1 MNYIIFIL
9 LFLILF
15 LLFSGKENFATTQ
28 DYINYLDTNI
38 RRNKY
43 IPAKTVS
50 VKKYSYL
57 NQKNNSQA
65 AIDLVNNNL
74 LEIDCPLA
82 TYNYIIDQGSDS
94 TLPGT
99 RSDATGSYDWIK
111 YKCMKSV
118 KDSSTDGKIQHIRNL
133 VDTSSRAV
141 NLKRVRTPDP
151 NPNSTFVC
159 PNNASPVTFSAH
171 SVWSDPTNQYTH
183 TTTINSKYDR
193 DDFISCP

>member
-1 MNYIIFIL
+1 MNYIILML

-15 LLFSGKENFATTQ
+15 LLFSGKENFASTQ
-28 DYINYLDTNI
+28 EYINYLDTNI

-43 IPAKTVS
+43 IPAKTES

-57 NQKNNSQA
+57 NQRDNSQA
-65 AIDLVNNNL
+65 AINLVNNNL
-74 LEIDCPLA
+74 LEIACPSA
-82 TYNYIIDQGSDS
+82 TYNYIIDQGQD
-94 TLPGT
+94 TILPGT
-99 RSDATGSYDWIK
+99 RSDATGSYYWIK

-141 NLKRVRTPDP
+141 NLNRVRTPNP
-151 NPNSTFVC
+151 NPTFVC
-159 PNNASPVTFSAH
+159 PNNASPVTFSAY
-171 SVWSDPTNQYTH
+171 SVWSDPTNQYNH
-183 TTTINSKYDR
+183 TTMINSKYDR